1 MSLLSSLSTPPPGS
15 GHSSVTIFIYDD
27 SVSPGTHSLLHSSE
41 HQSIK
46 NLRPFSQVWTEGGKF
61 ARARISRQP
70 SACQIPF
77 DAELMARAA
86 RPVQSRLSLSRAQDS
101 EDYPDIGLDEP
112 WPSQTWLHIIS
123 GATSNLNANFE
134 LKQVAGPRSCLS
146 ASHRLISSLPVS
158 PR

>member
-46 NLRPFSQVWTEGGKF
+46 NLRPFSQVWMEGGKF
-61 ARARISRQP
+61 AGPRISRQP

-86 RPVQSRLSLSRAQDS
+86 RPVQSRLSLSRAQNS

-112 WPSQTWLHIIS
+112 WSESDLAAHYLRSNQQFKCQFRVK
-123 GATSNLNANFE
+123 TSRRAPL
-134 LKQVAGPRSCLS
+134 LPVCLS
-146 ASHRLISSLPVS
+146 SAD
-158 PR
+158 